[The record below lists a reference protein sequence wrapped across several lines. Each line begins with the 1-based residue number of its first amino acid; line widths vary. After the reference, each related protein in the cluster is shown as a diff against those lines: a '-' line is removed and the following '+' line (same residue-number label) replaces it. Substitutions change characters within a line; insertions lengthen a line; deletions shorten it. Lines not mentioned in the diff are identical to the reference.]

1 MQILIPFLSIWLIE
15 WLSMFVYVCA
25 HEHVHVDAEVR
36 VQLLRVNSL
45 FSPCWLQDWTQV
57 SLATSALIPWAILL
71 AQKFCFFFFNFYFS
85 LQANVNTYWGFK
97 LNPYFHEEIDTRW
110 LHLFNREKLG
120 FFCILNKLTE
130 QNNIARAMAQS
141 VRCLLC
147 KHEHPGL
154 VPRTPV
160 ISQAW

>member
-1 MQILIPFLSIWLIE
+1 MLAPGLNSGQLSNKCPYS
-15 WLSMFVYVCA
+15 LSYIA
-25 HEHVHVDAEVR
+25 GPE
-36 VQLLRVNSL
+36 
-45 FSPCWLQDWTQV
+45 
-57 SLATSALIPWAILL
+57 
-71 AQKFCFFFFNFYFS
+71 FFFFNFYFG

-147 KHEHPGL
+147 KHEHLGL

-160 ISQAW
+160 ISQVW